1 MTHVIDLN
9 FQGYHGAIASFI
21 IPTNE
26 GPVLIE
32 TGPHST
38 LPYLES
44 GVSKLGYQLSDIKH
58 VLLSHIHLDH
68 AGAAWYLARQ
78 GAKIYVHTMGYR
90 HLSNPERLM
99 ASAARIYGDQMDSL
113 WGTMEAIS
121 DNQLVQVVDDQPIE
135 IGNRIFIPWY
145 TPGHAIHHIAWQL
158 DETLFTGD
166 VAGVKISNG
175 PVMPPC
181 PPPDIDI
188 ELWIESLDLIR
199 GLELDRLQLT
209 HFGAVKDIPNHL
221 DKLQDQLIG
230 WSQWIKPYWEAQT
243 PASEITE
250 PFQEFVAKYLLAS
263 GLSEAEIKIYEAA
276 NPSWMSVYGLLRY
289 WERRPKGSI
298 PG

>member
-1 MTHVIDLN
+1 MTNIIDLN
-9 FQGYHGAIASFI
+9 FQGYHGAIASFL

-38 LPYLES
+38 LPFLES

-68 AGAAWYLARQ
+68 AGAAWYLAQQ

-90 HLSNPERLM
+90 HLSKPERLM

-135 IGNRIFIPWY
+135 IGNRIFMPWY

-175 PVMPPC
+175 PVVPPC

-188 ELWIESLDLIR
+188 ELWIGSLDLIR
-199 GLELDRLQLT
+199 RLELDRLQLT
-209 HFGAVKDIPNHL
+209 HFGAVTDIPSHL
-221 DKLQDQLIG
+221 DKLQDQLIS

-250 PFQEFVAKYLLAS
+250 PFQEFVAKDLLAS

-289 WERRPKGSI
+289 WEKQLS
-298 PG
+298 